1 MNRSVF
7 SRQLRYWSFHC
18 SLNALPSF
26 CIALSMLN
34 LWKSPSGI
42 AAMICGV
49 ATFILIYST
58 VTSLFPVLSSPSG
71 WVATS
76 LRIGTKIRSSLAAMA
91 ILSILISL
99 GMLYLGFRSGFND
112 VLGLGWCC
120 EFWCGAMANG
130 ILENLVRAMRP
141 WVLQFGFGTVTVSF
155 MKIYLTT
162 VIEGFILSSILLA
175 FSTFAAIF
183 IRVRESWWLFRLE
196 KPV

>member
-7 SRQLRYWSFHC
+7 FRQLRYWSFHC
-18 SLNALPSF
+18 ALNALPSF

-34 LWKSPSGI
+34 LWKSPVGI

-49 ATFILIYST
+49 MTFIVLYST
-58 VTSLFPVLSSPSG
+58 VTSLFPALSRPSG
-71 WVATS
+71 LVSKS
-76 LRIGTKIRSSLAAMA
+76 LRIGTRVRSSLAAIA
-91 ILSILISL
+91 FLSILIRFGTLHL
-99 GMLYLGFRSGFND
+99 GIRSGFKD
-112 VLGLGWCC
+112 VSGLGWCC
-120 EFWCGAMANG
+120 DFWCGAMANG
-130 ILENLVRAMRP
+130 ILESLVRTIRP

-175 FSTFAAIF
+175 FSIFAAIF

-196 KPV
+196 KSL

>member
-7 SRQLRYWSFHC
+7 SRQLRYWSFHG

-49 ATFILIYST
+49 ATFILFYST
-58 VTSLFPVLSSPSG
+58 VTALFPALSSPSG
-71 WVATS
+71 FVAKS
-76 LRIGTKIRSSLAAMA
+76 VRIGTRIRSSLAAFA
-91 ILSILISL
+91 LLSILISL
-99 GMLYLGFRSGFND
+99 GMLHLGIRSGFND

-120 EFWCGAMANG
+120 DFWCGAMANG

-162 VIEGFILSSILLA
+162 VIEGIILSSILLA
-175 FSTFAAIF
+175 FSIFAAIF